1 MIKELILYPDERINI
16 ASADVRYFNDEL
28 FTLIDDM
35 KDTIETNNIEGLA
48 AIQIAVPL
56 SVVVVKDPDGNWQEF
71 INPRILKV
79 KGKATSLETSA
90 YLPNIEEEIPRH
102 EKITFIYQDRTGK
115 QHSMSAEGK
124 YGFLLQR
131 KFDYTFGGTFAN
143 KLDRKNRKRVE
154 KNLSLSGATGEFNTN
169 STISK
174 REYFK
179 SIMSKL
185 LFFEALTLF
194 APLFDFTEETLH
206 SMYKYD
212 IFATASSLFLV
223 IAYFAYAKYEA
234 SRVISCT
241 GCQVVSFTAVAVKY
255 FLIIVILFV
264 GSYYL
269 VNPNIG

>member
-1 MIKELILYPDERINI
+1 MVKELILYPDERINI
-16 ASADVRYFNDEL
+16 ASADVRHFDDEL

-35 KDTIETNNIEGLA
+35 KDTIESHNAEGLA
-48 AIQIAVPL
+48 AIQIAVPR
-56 SVVVVKDPDGNWQEF
+56 SVVVAKDPEGNWQEF
-71 INPRILKV
+71 INPRVLKV
-79 KGKATSLETSA
+79 KGKTISLETSL

-102 EKITFIYQDRTGK
+102 EKISFIYQDRNGT
-115 QHSMSAEGK
+115 QHSMSAEGS
-124 YGFLLQR
+124 YGFMLQR

-154 KNLSLSGATGEFNTN
+154 KNLSISGTTGEFNAN

-185 LFFEALTLF
+185 LFFEGLTLL
-194 APLFDFTEETLH
+194 APFFNFKKEALE

-212 IFATASSLFLV
+212 IFATIASLFLV
-223 IAYFAYAKYEA
+223 VGYFAYAKYEA

-255 FLIIVILFV
+255 LIIIIVLFA

>member
-1 MIKELILYPDERINI
+1 MVKELLRYPDERINI
-16 ASADVRYFNDEL
+16 ASADVRHFNTEL
-28 FTLIDDM
+28 FQLIDDM
-35 KDTIETNNIEGLA
+35 KETIEANHLEGLA

-90 YLPNIEEEIPRH
+90 YLPNIEEEIPRY
-102 EKITFIYQDRTGK
+102 EEISFIYQDRTGT
-115 QHSMSAEGK
+115 QHSMQAK
-124 YGFLLQR
+124 DAYGFLLQR

-154 KNLSLSGATGEFNTN
+154 KNLSLSGSTGEFNAN

-179 SIMSKL
+179 SVMSKL
-185 LFFEALTLF
+185 LFFEGLTLF
-194 APLFDFTEETLH
+194 APLFDFTKETLH
-206 SMYKYD
+206 TFYAYD
-212 IFATASSLFLV
+212 IFATIASLILV
-223 IAYFAYAKYEA
+223 VAYFIYAKYEA
-234 SRVISCT
+234 GRVISCT
-241 GCQVVSFTAVAVKY
+241 GCQVVSFSAVAVKY
-255 FLIIVILFV
+255 LLIITVLFA

-269 VNPNIG
+269 VKPC

>member
-1 MIKELILYPDERINI
+1 
-16 ASADVRYFNDEL
+16 
-28 FTLIDDM
+28 M
-35 KDTIETNNIEGLA
+35 K
-48 AIQIAVPL
+48 
-56 SVVVVKDPDGNWQEF
+56 
-71 INPRILKV
+71 
-79 KGKATSLETSA
+79 
-90 YLPNIEEEIPRH
+90 
-102 EKITFIYQDRTGK
+102 
-115 QHSMSAEGK
+115 AEGE

-154 KNLSLSGATGEFNTN
+154 KNLSLSGTPGEFNAN

-179 SIMSKL
+179 SMMSKL
-185 LFFEALTLF
+185 LFFEGLTLF
-194 APLFDFTEETLH
+194 APLFDFSEETLN

-212 IFATASSLFLV
+212 IFATIASLILV
-223 IAYFAYAKYEA
+223 VAYFAYAKYEA

-255 FLIIVILFV
+255 LVIIAVLFT

-269 VNPNIG
+269 VNPY

>member
-1 MIKELILYPDERINI
+1 MVKELILYPDERINI
-16 ASADVRYFNDEL
+16 ASADVRHFNDEL
-28 FTLIDDM
+28 FTLIDDL
-35 KDTIETNNIEGLA
+35 KDTIESHNAEGLA

-56 SVVVVKDPDGNWQEF
+56 SVVVVKDPEGSWQEF
-71 INPRILKV
+71 INPRVLKV
-79 KGKATSLETSA
+79 KGKTTSVETSL

-102 EKITFIYQDRTGK
+102 EKISFVYQDRTTGE

-154 KNLSLSGATGEFNTN
+154 KNLSISGATGEFNAN

-179 SIMSKL
+179 SVMSKL
-185 LFFEALTLF
+185 LFFEFLTLF
-194 APLFDFTEETLH
+194 APLFNMEKETLA
-206 SMYKYD
+206 SLYSYD
-212 IFATASSLFLV
+212 IFATIASLFLV
-223 IAYFAYAKYEA
+223 VAYFAYAKYEA

-255 FLIIVILFV
+255 LLIIIVLFA

-269 VNPNIG
+269 VNPN

>member
-1 MIKELILYPDERINI
+1 MVKELILYPDERINI
-16 ASADVRYFNDEL
+16 ASADVRHFDDEL
-28 FTLIDDM
+28 FALIDDL
-35 KDTIETNNIEGLA
+35 KDTIESHNAQGLA
-48 AIQIAVPL
+48 AIQIAVPR
-56 SVVVVKDPDGNWQEF
+56 SVVVVKDPEGNWQEF

-79 KGKATSLETSA
+79 KGKTTSLETSL

-102 EKITFIYQDRTGK
+102 EKISFIYQDRNGD
-115 QHSMSAEGK
+115 QHSMSAEGE
-124 YGFLLQR
+124 YSFLLQR

-143 KLDRKNRKRVE
+143 KLDKKNRKRVE
-154 KNLSLSGATGEFNTN
+154 KNLSISGSTGEFNAN
-169 STISK
+169 STMSK

-179 SIMSKL
+179 SMMSKL
-185 LFFEALTLF
+185 LFFEGLTLF
-194 APLFDFTEETLH
+194 APLFNFTEETLS

-212 IFATASSLFLV
+212 IFATIASLILV
-223 IAYFAYAKYEA
+223 VAYFAYAKYEA

-255 FLIIVILFV
+255 LLIIIILFA